1 MNKAI
6 LIGNLTRDPEK
17 ATTSSGISVCRFSIA
32 CNRPYTNADGEREC
46 DFLNIV
52 TWRGLADNCGKY
64 LNKGNKVAITGTIQ
78 TRSYEDDDRNKR
90 YVTEIVADEVE
101 FLSPRAMDEKSEEK
115 PKKNTK
121 NKTAAEIKAQGDVDD
136 EFPF

>member
-6 LIGNLTRDPEK
+6 LIGNLAKNPEI
-17 ATTSSGISVCRFSIA
+17 ASTNSGISVCRFSIA

-64 LNKGNKVAITGTIQ
+64 LNKGNKVAITGSIQ
-78 TRSYEDDDRNKR
+78 TRSYEDNEGNKR

-101 FLSPRAMDEKSEEK
+101 FLSPRAAEEKSEEK
-115 PKKNTK
+115 PKKGK
-121 NKTAAEIKAQGDVDD
+121 NNTAAEITAQGEAEDG
-136 EFPF
+136 FPF